1 MRPTAAPTASVNA
14 ALTTATFA
22 PGTHALWVRGRDA
35 AGNWGQAARLPV
47 VVNGPQPLA
56 VGDSPLD
63 FALKANAPNPVSTT
77 TTIAYGLPLRGNVD
91 LAIYDVTGR
100 RIRTLVQGDVPAGLH
115 QVEWDRSTGDG
126 RLVQPGVYYYRL
138 AVAGHRFERRMV
150 TLN

>member
-1 MRPTAAPTASVNA
+1 
-14 ALTTATFA
+14 
-22 PGTHALWVRGRDA
+22 LWVRGRDA
-35 AGNWGQAARLPV
+35 AGNWGQAARLAV
-47 VVNGPQPLA
+47 VVNGPYPLA
-56 VGDSPLD
+56 VGDQPLD
-63 FALKANAPNPVSTT
+63 WALKANAPNPVSTT
-77 TTIAYGLPLRGNVD
+77 TTIAYALPQRGNVD